1 MALKTPKRHQINV
14 ITPSSWSFALSK
26 HIPRKREFG
35 QFEKISAKK
44 FDFLKRPQPT
54 VLAQIDQIK
63 RTRRSK
69 RPESASKG
77 LHLPKTGPKSS
88 KSRSSD
94 AIIPVKPLHRIASS
108 MSSSPR
114 RISSQ
119 KPLSTHFWFL
129 KPTKSGSNGLENPE
143 NVINQRL
150 NTIFMVICPFK
161 AHPSK
166 T

>member
-1 MALKTPKRHQINV
+1 MALKTPKTLSNQRLNI
-14 ITPSSWSFALSK
+14 SSWSFALSK

-44 FDFLKRPQPT
+44 IDFLKRPQPT

-94 AIIPVKPLHRIASS
+94 AIIPVKPLRRIASS

-129 KPTKSGSNGLENPE
+129 KPTKSGSNGLENPKTLS
-143 NVINQRL
+143 NQRY
-150 NTIFMVICPFK
+150 NIIFMVICPFK